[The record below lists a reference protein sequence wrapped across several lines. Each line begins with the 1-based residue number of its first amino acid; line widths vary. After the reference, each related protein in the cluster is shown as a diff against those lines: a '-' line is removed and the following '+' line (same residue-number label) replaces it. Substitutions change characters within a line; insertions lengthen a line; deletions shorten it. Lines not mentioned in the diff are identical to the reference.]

1 MSRDFLAPITRWNVP
16 FVPLKCMIVA
26 SVAAKTGTI
35 ISYAMDA
42 VSPIKNGGY
51 SNLMERLSYAL
62 VYSRCLLLPGDSFD
76 TRLVSAIRSNSTVF
90 AFVIGLW
97 TILLH

>member
-1 MSRDFLAPITRWNVP
+1 MSRDFLAPIRRWNVP
-16 FVPLKCMIVA
+16 FVPLKCSSVA

-42 VSPIKNGGY
+42 VSPIKNGGC
-51 SNLMERLSYAL
+51 SNLMERLNSPL
-62 VYSRCLLLPGDSFD
+62 VYSRCLLPGDRFD